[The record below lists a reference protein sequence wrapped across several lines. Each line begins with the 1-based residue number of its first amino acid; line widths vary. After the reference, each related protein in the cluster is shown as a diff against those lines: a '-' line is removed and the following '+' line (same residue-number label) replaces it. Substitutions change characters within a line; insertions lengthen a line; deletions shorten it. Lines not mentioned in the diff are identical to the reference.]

1 MFHVEQYKMIYSSIV
16 DTPMV
21 AWHYFYKYYV
31 LHSTLKDEQTIL
43 SKIELF
49 KDNAVQLALWQM
61 NLKMCQTMQ
70 ANKES
75 YLDACF
81 GCLVPGN
88 SYSEIA
94 AETRSKKIKE
104 KNKQVL
110 IDNFYKNITSEL
122 AYKGFKD
129 NSENIELAIN
139 LKSYIN
145 NLAEDKDIT
154 PNINYFMSLHET
166 ANFNFTDPQ
175 AWVNDIDTIFY
186 TNCQVLQDGFPIDIK
201 QVSILEFYT
210 RRKYL
215 TDQIKKNIK

>member
-1 MFHVEQYKMIYSSIV
+1 MLYTSIV
-16 DTPMV
+16 DMPMI

-31 LHSTLKDEQTIL
+31 LHSTLKDEQAIL

-49 KDNAVQLALWQM
+49 KDNAMQLPLWRM

-70 ANKES
+70 ANNES

-81 GCLVPGN
+81 GCLVAGG

-94 AETRSKKIKE
+94 AESRSKKSKE
-104 KNKQVL
+104 KNKQVI
-110 IDNFYKNITSEL
+110 IDTFYKKITDDL
-122 AYKGFKD
+122 TYKGFKD
-129 NSENIELAIN
+129 NSQNIELAIN

-145 NLAEDKDIT
+145 NLAEHKDIT

-166 ANFNFTDPQ
+166 ENFNFTDPQ

-186 TNCQVLQDGFPIDIK
+186 TNCQILQDGFPIDIK

-215 TDQIKKNIK
+215 TELNKKS